1 MNIKTAS
8 GEWGIFVLAA
18 MLILFSRI
26 HAAERVDPF
35 EQVKRMGRGVNIIG
49 YDPLWQDPAKA
60 RFKEKHFKLIKDGGF
75 GFVRINLHAFDHME
89 DQGDFRLEDSFIN
102 TLDWAVQNA
111 TEAGLMVLLDL
122 HNFTDFA
129 KDPARYKPKFLAF
142 WRQIAPHYQ
151 DAPSGVIFEMLNEPN
166 GLLTPPLWN
175 IYLREAL
182 AIIRESNPE
191 RTVVIGPGFWNGID
205 HLAELEL
212 PEGDRNL
219 IVTVHYY
226 LPMEFTHQGAPWSSG
241 TKHLSGIKWGSDA
254 EKRRVEADFKRAQKW
269 AQDQNRPLLLG
280 EFGAYDKG
288 EMAYRAAYTAHVA
301 RTAESLGWA
310 WAYWQFDSDFIVYDI
325 DRDQWVEPIHK
336 ALIP

>member
-1 MNIKTAS
+1 
-8 GEWGIFVLAA
+8 
-18 MLILFSRI
+18 
-26 HAAERVDPF
+26 
-35 EQVKRMGRGVNIIG
+35 
-49 YDPLWQDPAKA
+49 
-60 RFKEKHFKLIKDGGF
+60 
-75 GFVRINLHAFDHME
+75 
-89 DQGDFRLEDSFIN
+89 
-102 TLDWAVQNA
+102 
-111 TEAGLMVLLDL
+111 
-122 HNFTDFA
+122 
-129 KDPARYKPKFLAF
+129 
-142 WRQIAPHYQ
+142 
-151 DAPSGVIFEMLNEPN
+151 
-166 GLLTPPLWN
+166 
-175 IYLREAL
+175 
-182 AIIRESNPE
+182 
-191 RTVVIGPGFWNGID
+191 VIGPGFWNGID